1 MLPWAQCPLGA
12 RPVRFAAAYAWKV
25 ASLIHMG
32 IMQSR
37 YEGSFSSAPS
47 RRLTFTNRQL
57 IFVKHWRDQQQVR
70 CGLDGG
76 FAAACSKMLACR
88 PRLHGVNNNKESSRH
103 PFIRGPS

>member
-37 YEGSFSSAPS
+37 YEGSFSSAPP
-47 RRLTFTNRQL
+47 RRFVRLTFTNRQL
-57 IFVKHWRDQQQVR
+57 IFVKALARS
-70 CGLDGG
+70 
-76 FAAACSKMLACR
+76 AAGS
-88 PRLHGVNNNKESSRH
+88 VWS
-103 PFIRGPS
+103 

>member
-1 MLPWAQCPLGA
+1 M
-12 RPVRFAAAYAWKV
+12 RFAAAYAWKV

-47 RRLTFTNRQL
+47 RRFVRLTFTNRQL
-57 IFVKHWRDQQQVR
+57 IFVKHWRNQQQVR

-88 PRLHGVNNNKESSRH
+88 RRLHGANSKGGVETPVYRRIVR
-103 PFIRGPS
+103 IRTRAPS